1 MRFRSFD
8 SLRVFSVVARCL
20 SVTDAARELSLSKAS
35 VSYQIRKLEDQL
47 GFCLF
52 ERQRQR
58 IHLTSK
64 GEALLNSTQL
74 YLDQLD
80 RDIRQLQ
87 ERDTDLITIGV
98 LTYFFSRWLS
108 SRLMDFMQQHP
119 DIAIRVEPITDVADL
134 AKSGVDVAI
143 CWGVGDV
150 EGFAK
155 TLLFRCPARPTAN
168 SDIARRVREI
178 GLKQALKEIPLLSDS
193 SGSTG
198 WQEWHQNA
206 GYEFQPTQNRLIIP
220 DSNDRVQA
228 VIDGQ
233 GIALWDDLVRSELE
247 SGELCYLSDIAIEEA
262 GYFLLYLANQN
273 QRSTVIQK
281 FSDWICDQQ

>member
-1 MRFRSFD
+1 M
-8 SLRVFSVVARCL
+8 VARRL
-20 SVTDAARELSLSKAS
+20 SVTGAARELNLSKAS

-64 GEALLNSTQL
+64 GEALLSSTQL
-74 YLDQLD
+74 HLGQLD

-108 SRLMDFMQQHP
+108 SRLMNFMHQHP

-150 EGFAK
+150 EGFGN

-168 SDIARRVREI
+168 IEITRRVREI
-178 GLKQALKEIPLLSDS
+178 GLKRALKEIPLLSDS

-262 GYFLLYLANQN
+262 GYFLLYLANRN

>member
-1 MRFRSFD
+1 
-8 SLRVFSVVARCL
+8 VVARRL
-20 SVTDAARELSLSKAS
+20 SVTGAARELNLSKAS

-64 GEALLNSTQL
+64 GEALLSSTQL
-74 YLDQLD
+74 HLGQLD

-108 SRLMDFMQQHP
+108 SRLMNFMHQHP

-150 EGFAK
+150 EGFGN

-168 SDIARRVREI
+168 IEITRRVREI
-178 GLKQALKEIPLLSDS
+178 GLKRALKEIPLLSDS

-262 GYFLLYLANQN
+262 GYFLLYLANRN

-281 FSDWICDQQ
+281 FSDWICNQQ